1 MTSINNY
8 SEFIRSRHSARA
20 YLPESIPAEVIE
32 QVLIDA
38 QSAPSSSIFNVE
50 PGRADLSESVT
61 LHGIDVNL

>member
-1 MTSINNY
+1 MPSSNNY

-20 YLPESIPAEVIE
+20 YLPESIPSEAIK

-50 PGRADLSESVT
+50 PGHADLSESVT
-61 LHGIDVNL
+61 LPGIDVGL

>member
-1 MTSINNY
+1 M
-8 SEFIRSRHSARA
+8 
-20 YLPESIPAEVIE
+20 PESIPAEVIK

-50 PGRADLSESVT
+50 PGHADLSESVT